1 MDFEWK
7 FLMNGWWGNKN
18 LLLAHLPHMRTFST
32 TFMLAGSLIFVAWM
46 SAEKFVGVY
55 HSQASVQTIMDLE
68 HAISQLRV
76 QYRDA
81 HPEALRADLEQADQY
96 LIQDF
101 THLAHWTQDLQEQ
114 GDRLALQMHYRI
126 LKTEQSP
133 SSIQGIRIIP
143 LELQISSRNDRSG
156 YRAFLQFLQGLERS
170 GPRITL
176 QEVTVRGDGK
186 KATHLTVGLS
196 VWMKTHNSAG
206 L

>member
-1 MDFEWK
+1 
-7 FLMNGWWGNKN
+7 MNAWWGNKI
-18 LLLAHLPHMRTFST
+18 LVPSYLSFLKTFST
-32 TFMLAGSLIFVAWM
+32 TFMLAGSLIFVGWI
-46 SAEKFVGVY
+46 SADKFVDVY
-55 HSQASVQTIMDLE
+55 NSQSSVQTVTDLE
-68 HAISQLRV
+68 REISQLRV

-81 HPEALRADLEQADQY
+81 HPEALPADLERADQH

-101 THLAHWTQDLQEQ
+101 THLAHWAQDLQEQ
-114 GDRLALQMHYRI
+114 GDRLDLQMHYRI

-143 LELQISSRNDRSG
+143 LELQISSRDDRSG
-156 YRAFLQFLQGLERS
+156 YRAFLQFLQALERS

-176 QEVTVRGDGK
+176 QEVTVKGDGK

-196 VWMKTHNSAG
+196 LWMKAIDSVE